1 MGEIGKMKKEILKG
15 FSLLALIIVLALMT
29 AVASTNTPSM
39 TKSEADATTQSVA
52 QDVTVSD
59 ARAQVAQH

>member
-1 MGEIGKMKKEILKG
+1 MKKEILKG

-29 AVASTNTPSM
+29 AVASTNAPSM

-52 QDVTVSD
+52 QDASVSD